1 MRYRAPLILLFSL
14 NMKPGHLY
22 WSLVDPIWDV
32 ISIYDGEETFL
43 KQYEATPLISRTLFA
58 AHWCQSEVR
67 NGGLHQFFG
76 NSTGVLAP
84 EAVLAFEAI
93 GMPRIAVVVS
103 EAMSWF
109 GRDYPRDWEVRDEQL
124 GEYENKYPE
133 NWDPFEKL
141 TDQFFELIENEN
153 GGFIAAADTYARS
166 YG

>member
-1 MRYRAPLILLFSL
+1 
-14 NMKPGHLY
+14 MKLGQHY
-22 WSLVDPIWDV
+22 WSLVNPIWDI
-32 ISIYDGEETFL
+32 ISIYGGEETFQ
-43 KQYEATPLISRTLFA
+43 KQYEAVPLVPRTLFA

-84 EAVLAFEAI
+84 EAVLAFKAI
-93 GMPRIAVVVS
+93 GMPRIAAVVS

-109 GRDYPRDWEVRDEQL
+109 GPVYPRDREVRDEQL
-124 GEYENKYPE
+124 GEYENEHPE

-141 TDQFFELIENEN
+141 DDQFFELIEKEN

-166 YG
+166 CG